1 MMYDTALDRLDVALL
16 AVWHLV
22 ESGRWGCLEELGM
35 TPALLQAPYEQ
46 VTQELERP
54 RHADGR
60 TSEKAVFRFI
70 ALAPVAL
77 EGALE
82 LIRRYQE
89 LCGWERVLFYQRL
102 AALGSSHI

>member
-1 MMYDTALDRLDVALL
+1 
-16 AVWHLV
+16 
-22 ESGRWGCLEELGM
+22 
-35 TPALLQAPYEQ
+35 
-46 VTQELERP
+46 
-54 RHADGR
+54 
-60 TSEKAVFRFI
+60 
-70 ALAPVAL
+70 VAL